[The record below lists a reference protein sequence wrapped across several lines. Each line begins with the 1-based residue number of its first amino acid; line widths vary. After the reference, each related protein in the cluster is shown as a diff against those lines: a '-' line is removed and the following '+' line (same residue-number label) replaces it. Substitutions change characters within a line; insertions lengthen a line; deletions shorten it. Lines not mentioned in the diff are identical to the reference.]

1 MSAFLGPIHTWLY
14 NKIKLQDELANALID
29 AAVNENVAGDE
40 IKAMLT
46 RRYGELEKGD
56 LEEICDPNN
65 IHGWLQDRVSLV
77 ENRLAFAVTY
87 LTMENSKNIEF
98 LEKAAYSFGEK
109 RAVELSDAKSVYK
122 FLEDNLLSGMPC
134 DRVNEVI
141 YESENL
147 VSWQQ
152 VVDIHGIYWVNIS
165 GNITYY
171 NKIKKSLI
179 NGLISQTELTFA
191 EIDENQYEIRKK

>member
-14 NKIKLQDELANALID
+14 NKIKLQDELVNALID

-98 LEKAAYSFGEK
+98 LEKAAYSAWASLEGEILTGV
-109 RAVELSDAKSVYK
+109 ASHFFEGM
-122 FLEDNLLSGMPC
+122 NLARRSLSGM
-134 DRVNEVI
+134 
-141 YESENL
+141 
-147 VSWQQ
+147 
-152 VVDIHGIYWVNIS
+152 G
-165 GNITYY
+165 
-171 NKIKKSLI
+171 KSCTRATSFI
-179 NGLISQTELTFA
+179 AIFA
-191 EIDENQYEIRKK
+191 AIVP